1 MGSFIDITEKK
12 KIEEELIEAKFVA
25 ESANRAKSEFLATMS
40 HELRT
45 PLNSII
51 GFSQVMKTEKAGRL
65 NDKQDHYLNNI
76 FRSSKHLLQIINSIL
91 DLSRIESKFVELK
104 YTNVDINAVFDELL
118 EILYPFADE
127 KSIAIHIEN
136 KSDTK
141 LLTVDEQKF
150 KQMLYNLLNNSIKF
164 TNPGGYVEV
173 VVNENSG
180 WLHISIKDNGRGI
193 PKDKIKAIFLPFHQ
207 LDQYETRSYGGT
219 GLGLALVK
227 KYVEMHGGQIDVE
240 SEVGK
245 GSTFHLA
252 IPVKN
257 HGVR

>member
-1 MGSFIDITEKK
+1 M
-12 KIEEELIEAKFVA
+12 
-25 ESANRAKSEFLATMS
+25 
-40 HELRT
+40 
-45 PLNSII
+45 
-51 GFSQVMKTEKAGRL
+51 
-65 NDKQDHYLNNI
+65 
-76 FRSSKHLLQIINSIL
+76 
-91 DLSRIESKFVELK
+91 
-104 YTNVDINAVFDELL
+104 
-118 EILYPFADE
+118 
-127 KSIAIHIEN
+127 
-136 KSDTK
+136 
-141 LLTVDEQKF
+141 DEQKF